1 MDSNCF
7 SLARGWVNL
16 WAVNHFLN
24 KLKALAVAATKE
36 RKRDRDRDR
45 WAVVGIKQ
53 IELGFSKIAN
63 DHTYS
68 DEFGVKQ
75 IILMCLMSD
84 KCGGF

>member
-1 MDSNCF
+1 MRESK
-7 SLARGWVNL
+7 R
-16 WAVNHFLN
+16 
-24 KLKALAVAATKE
+24 E
-36 RKRDRDRDR
+36 RERENYLR
-45 WAVVGIKQ
+45 IQQ

>member
-1 MDSNCF
+1 MLLSMVLW
-7 SLARGWVNL
+7 SL
-16 WAVNHFLN
+16 
-24 KLKALAVAATKE
+24 KLKHPLFLYINKTCFFKKDTVA
-36 RKRDRDRDR
+36 RYR